1 MYFLKEILICYLN
14 AFHSNSQKKW
24 NHCEKKSL
32 DVQEILMLLDQL
44 SSVWRYWCW
53 DLIWN
58 RHNKIYVCVRK
69 GINEY
74 IYMFCLLLKICIVN
88 YDECEY
94 SLNLFAWETAT
105 MYFFFTKPS
114 QSSCPIF
121 GKWIMHMG
129 MVWKCMA
136 WEFSNN
142 KDTCKPFWCSCG
154 CFSFI
159 FLILLCVWPP
169 FHRLVKIWRGRKS
182 LGEAIAQREAKP
194 PDGQMAG
201 LFRKFPGR
209 RRKHATLHQEA

>member
-1 MYFLKEILICYLN
+1 MNIFICFVCCWRSVLWIMMN
-14 AFHSNSQKKW
+14 VNIAW
-24 NHCEKKSL
+24 ISL
-32 DVQEILMLLDQL
+32 PERQQP
-44 SSVWRYWCW
+44 
-53 DLIWN
+53 
-58 RHNKIYVCVRK
+58 
-69 GINEY
+69 
-74 IYMFCLLLKICIVN
+74 CI
-88 YDECEY
+88 
-94 SLNLFAWETAT
+94 F
-105 MYFFFTKPS
+105 FFFTKPS